1 MAVTQVPG
9 RRVAPGIYSQ
19 GGRTVYSAN
28 RPAARPVAKPKPV
41 TPAATPAPTA
51 PQPVAAAAPLPTASP
66 EQQQFYANSLF
77 GNLKQTDPQ
86 GSAMYKWRLNQGLAD
101 LEKQLSAKGQLD
113 SGFAQEQRLNLIN
126 RLSAEEASRLEDAR
140 STDANRLQLMMENE
154 ANRRQNVD
162 FRGRDDIFKLLDMS
176 LSQYQP
182 GQVPQSVSQ
191 WMDLEKA
198 LGSAMASRGGGGGG
212 RSGGGGAMPFI
223 PAFPSGPNTAVSS
236 QVKPLMD
243 AANAAGRGDLFSQI
257 ATYLL
262 K

>member
-9 RRVAPGIYSQ
+9 RRVAPGIYNQ

-28 RPAARPVAKPKPV
+28 RPAARPVAKPKPAI
-41 TPAATPAPTA
+41 PAATPAPA
-51 PQPVAAAAPLPTASP
+51 PQPVAAAPALPTASP
-66 EQQQFYANSLF
+66 EQQQFYADSLF
-77 GNLKQTDPQ
+77 GNLKNKDPQ

-101 LEKQLSAKGQLD
+101 LEKQLAAKGQLD
-113 SGFAQEQRLNLIN
+113 SGFAMEQRQNLIS
-126 RLSAEEASRLEDAR
+126 RLSAEEAARMEDSR
-140 STDANRLQLMMENE
+140 STDANRLQLMLENE

-212 RSGGGGAMPFI
+212 RSGGGGGSMPFI
-223 PAFPSGPNTAVSS
+223 PAFPDGPNRSTST
-236 QVKPLMD
+236 QVGALMD
-243 AANAAGRGDLFSQI
+243 AANSAGRGELFSQI
-257 ATYLL
+257 ASYLL